1 MIVTVTREFMFH
13 KDREELQHT
22 EGDPAAE
29 EGPAS
34 SASTTEYHVACVP
47 RRSVVC
53 ERSLAEHSGTF
64 SLHSLPIYF
73 YPLDTDLVSM
83 ELPLSFRGKMTM
95 TGYLDT

>member
-1 MIVTVTREFMFH
+1 MLRMIVTVTREFMFH

-34 SASTTEYHVACVP
+34 SATTTEYHVACVP

-53 ERSLAEHSGTF
+53 ERSLAEHSGIF
-64 SLHSLPIYF
+64 SFHF

>member
-34 SASTTEYHVACVP
+34 SATTTEYHVACVP
-47 RRSVVC
+47 RSSAV
-53 ERSLAEHSGTF
+53 
-64 SLHSLPIYF
+64 
-73 YPLDTDLVSM
+73 
-83 ELPLSFRGKMTM
+83 
-95 TGYLDT
+95 

>member
-1 MIVTVTREFMFH
+1 MITNLRMQFGCNFLRH
-13 KDREELQHT
+13 Y
-22 EGDPAAE
+22 PAAE

-34 SASTTEYHVACVP
+34 SATTTEYHVACVP